1 MPEYGEFCVSTRPQM
16 ALCLVVEDHMT
27 SDGCVSLIKSTRYM
41 RIYESME
48 SMESVECSEYI
59 TVSRMR
65 GE

>member
-1 MPEYGEFCVSTRPQM
+1 MVGGM
-16 ALCLVVEDHMT
+16 CLVPECVDHMT